1 MSELFERV
9 KEIPLEQV
17 LREYF
22 PSVELKRSGRDL
34 VSARCPLHDES
45 TPSFHVYVEQ
55 NRWHCFGACN
65 AGGSSIDLLIRSGLA
80 SEPLEAA
87 RVLARKFGIDIR
99 ENKNKRQLTVS

>member
-1 MSELFERV
+1 MSTDLFARV

-17 LREYF
+17 IREYF

-55 NRWHCFGACN
+55 NRWHCFGACG
-65 AGGSSIDLLIRSGLA
+65 AGGAQPS
-80 SEPLEAA
+80 
-87 RVLARKFGIDIR
+87 
-99 ENKNKRQLTVS
+99 